1 MEQAFSREL
10 NAAPVP
16 YTTGSQVTGVYQHAI
31 ATPTGKMALI
41 RSEDT
46 FTLAPWTPALET
58 YKGRMV
64 IGSIGPRR
72 ITWSLDRGRGLARG
86 IS

>member
-1 MEQAFSREL
+1 MRHELQTRERLRIEQGLSREL
-10 NAAPVP
+10 NAAHVP
-16 YTTGSQVTGVYQHAI
+16 YTTGSQVIGVYQRAI

-58 YKGRMV
+58 YKGRMI
-64 IGSIGPRR
+64 IGSM
-72 ITWSLDRGRGLARG
+72 GRDA
-86 IS
+86 